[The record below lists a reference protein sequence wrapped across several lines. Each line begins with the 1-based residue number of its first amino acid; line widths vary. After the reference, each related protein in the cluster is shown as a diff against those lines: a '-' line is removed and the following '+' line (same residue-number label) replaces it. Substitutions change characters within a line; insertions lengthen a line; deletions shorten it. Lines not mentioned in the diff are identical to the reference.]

1 VDNAPLVLANV
12 LAFCF
17 QALPWER
24 AMLVYEMGVKP
35 RCYFSPGSCG
45 ISVPG
50 ETQLLWQ
57 PLFVSLFLHGGLL
70 HLGFNMLFLW
80 VFGPGLEERLGKW
93 KFLMFYFGCGLVASL
108 AHIITHPFSDAPAIG
123 ASGAISEYSA
133 LISSCCRARGF
144 SLTFRPFSLFPCRHR
159 SFLCC
164 GFCRRC

>member
-1 VDNAPLVLANV
+1 MTRLLVLANV

-57 PLFVSLFLHGGLL
+57 PLFVSLFLAWRLAA
-70 HLGFNMLFLW
+70 
-80 VFGPGLEERLGKW
+80 PGL
-93 KFLMFYFGCGLVASL
+93 
-108 AHIITHPFSDAPAIG
+108 
-123 ASGAISEYSA
+123 
-133 LISSCCRARGF
+133 
-144 SLTFRPFSLFPCRHR
+144 
-159 SFLCC
+159 
-164 GFCRRC
+164 